1 MLFFAHSK
9 GLMTLGDKHSI
20 KQYHT
25 HLKITPEDFERS
37 IIFFKESLFEFNIDA
52 LVVAEAVDFYKTL
65 RR

>member
-9 GLMTLGDKHSI
+9 GLLTADDKHSI

-37 IIFFKESLFEFNIDA
+37 IIFFKESLYEFNIDA
-52 LVVAEAVDFYKTL
+52 LVVAEAVDFYKIL